1 MIHVEEYVTQ
11 SDHPPIISPLPD
23 QDHGRKSK
31 FKKFR
36 REIKQFNPFECTIL
50 NADGTPTPTQ
60 MTCELTNDREG
71 NQVITI
77 NSHPPDANNP
87 IMTAFTIGPSH
98 IAIGFRGAIEARADF
113 LCRYNTPSDAFYKY
127 IDPDTLLI
135 EKDPTLN
142 NESAKV
148 QVREACLKAST
159 EPTKIV
165 INGRS
170 VVVQPDSVDDQRG
183 FVIVLPTEPNN
194 LEPNNPYLLI
204 QDAYIDQNGNKQV
217 YTLYRVLLSDAM
229 NALEQQALAENPNT
243 VDGFILNWEQPDVLP
258 SLNLPPAVIEQFP
271 IDLTGYFD
279 RAEALSGKT
288 IKVTPA
294 TPLPYVNPDGVVI
307 PDTLPTHAEP
317 DRFTE
322 ADGIT
327 NQQIMYEF
335 SCPAGTRVNI
345 FQTPIDTPE
354 AIELY
359 KRITSS
365 HTYSHLDVTGRIEDM
380 NQDAK
385 EYNSKLYGWIKK
397 WLNYNTEHPYTITNC
412 ETNGFK
418 STFQLL
424 YRHNDA
430 NNITTVIGLDQAGQL
445 IYFTGKAKDMPN
457 LITPRV
463 YVQGMVDPA
472 MSHELVRQLHLAKSN
487 RRGVQNNGSVMI
499 PVNTAENLPVDT
511 TLSSLTHTAEL
522 SMNGQIATT
531 TVLDSAGHDHLVN
544 FPPGIPFREIG
555 THFQDGIYATT
566 AELNFSLHA
575 NEFSVETRQ
584 QIFDIY
590 GYYPETI
597 LIQYNAIDIYTSYK
611 IPSST
616 EPTTTPTSTP
626 VSSSLDRFHNRS
638 AVKDLAAFH
647 NSNSRTMSK
656 RFRS

>member
-1 MIHVEEYVTQ
+1 MLQLEANHKII
-11 SDHPPIISPLPD
+11 DHPPLISSHTD
-23 QDHGRKSK
+23 QDHGRKP
-31 FKKFR
+31 KFR
-36 REIKQFNPFECTIL
+36 KFRQQIKQTNPFECTIL
-50 NADGTPTPTQ
+50 DADGTPSPTQ
-60 MTCELTNDREG
+60 MICELTKDRDG
-71 NQVITI
+71 NQVITL
-77 NSHPPDANNP
+77 NSHPPDATNP
-87 IMTAFTIGPSH
+87 IITAYTIGPSH

-148 QVREACLKAST
+148 QIREACLKAST

-170 VVVQPDSVDDQRG
+170 VMVQPDSVDDQRG
-183 FVIVLPTEPNN
+183 FVMVLPTEPNN

-204 QDAYIDQNGNKQV
+204 QTEYLDQDGNKQKL
-217 YTLYRVLLSDAM
+217 TLYRVKLSDAM
-229 NALEQQALAENPNT
+229 AALEQQALAENPNAIEEFT
-243 VDGFILNWEQPDVLP
+243 LSWEQPDILP
-258 SLNLPPAVIEQFP
+258 NLNLPPAVIEQFP

-279 RAEALSGKT
+279 KAEALSGKT

-294 TPLPYVNPDGVVI
+294 TPLPYVNPNGVVM
-307 PDTLPTHAEP
+307 PDTLPSHIEP
-317 DRFTE
+317 DRLTE
-322 ADGIT
+322 ADGTT
-327 NQQIMYEF
+327 NQQILYEL
-335 SCPAGTRVNI
+335 SCPAGTRINI
-345 FQTPIDTPE
+345 FQTPVDTPE
-354 AIELY
+354 AIELF

-365 HTYSHLDVTGRIEDM
+365 HTYSHPDVTGRIEDM
-380 NQDAK
+380 NQDAT

-397 WLNYNTEHPYTITNC
+397 WLNFNTEHPYTITNC

-430 NNITTVIGLDQAGQL
+430 KNITTVIGIDQAGQL

-472 MSHELVRQLHLAKSN
+472 MSHELVRQLHLAKNN

-499 PVNTAENLPVDT
+499 PVNTAENMPVDT
-511 TLSSLTHTAEL
+511 TLSSLTHIAEL

-531 TVLDSAGHDHLVN
+531 TVLDSSGHDHLVN

-555 THFQDGIYATT
+555 THFQDGIYVTT

-575 NEFSVETRQ
+575 NELSAETRQ
-584 QIFDIY
+584 EIFDIY

-597 LIQYNAIDIYTSYK
+597 LIQYNAIDIYTSYNK
-611 IPSST
+611 PSST
-616 EPTTTPTSTP
+616 EPNYTQTPTT
-626 VSSSLDRFHNRS
+626 VSSSLDGFHNHG

-647 NSNSRTMSK
+647 NRTSRNMAK